1 MLKNVKKKEN
11 RSKVIRKVQNEKKK
25 RRISLAS
32 IIACDRNAK
41 CKQERQMVKKKRYHT
56 REKTLPTVSHQNA
69 IINTH
74 THIETDKQTTRPKN
88 HNETNEG
95 KSHRQGRL

>member
-1 MLKNVKKKEN
+1 MFKKRKSFQGNQKKMIKN
-11 RSKVIRKVQNEKKK
+11 K
-25 RRISLAS
+25 RRINLAS
-32 IIACDRNAK
+32 IITCDRNAK

-95 KSHRQGRL
+95 KSHKQGRL